1 MNTMLDE
8 LFQVFIFLTRVTYST
23 IIYEPP
29 VTFQLLVLG
38 CLVVVAV
45 SAPLDPE
52 TARELPAV
60 RHEEVHD
67 EYGQYALRYI
77 TAEDTVVSERGRLV
91 PTDNGGWVLVIEG
104 QYQFTGDDGQ
114 IYVTKYSGGPGGFH
128 VDANHLPRPVMP

>member
-1 MNTMLDE
+1 MAKS
-8 LFQVFIFLTRVTYST
+8 YKT
-23 IIYEPP
+23 ILWLL
-29 VTFQLLVLG
+29 VTFQVPMSCPIVVTMKLLLVLG